1 MISFSRKIK
10 IFQEYCRNFYLL
22 KKLVTIFVFA
32 VYLFSVTEAHQLL
45 KLPVIFQHYAEHKT
59 ENDKISFLE
68 FLAMHYLHG
77 SPNDKDRDRDMQLP
91 FKTSGDCACAFYAL
105 CFFDPTD
112 FDRAAHIIIALNHS
126 VPNSD
131 FINSGISLISGNHPS
146 LVNC

>member
-1 MISFSRKIK
+1 MQK
-10 IFQEYCRNFYLL
+10 FYLL

-91 FKTSGDCACAFYAL
+91 FKTSGDCACAFTPFVSL
-105 CFFDPTD
+105 IQPISIEQP
-112 FDRAAHIIIALNHS
+112 HIIIALNHS

-131 FINSGISLISGNHPS
+131 FINSRYLSNIWQPPKS
-146 LVNC
+146 C